1 MTTPLFRNTSVSMF
15 SVGLL
20 LLASIAQAQAPSQS
34 FFSAVAFG
42 TNNALLSN
50 GITNRSWINPA
61 TSPAKR
67 SDLATQDGK
76 YSSAEVLQYKP
87 SSTVSQS
94 VRTDLRT
101 HLIRTNSS
109 PEFQAEITKALST
122 DAIWQEFD
130 RLLTS
135 YGYSSRNLADVMA
148 AYYVCGWEIVHKQEI
163 QPQQFKAIRN
173 QLAVT
178 MANSPDIRRLSD
190 AEKQRTAEA
199 MGIMTAIAGAGS
211 QELLKQR
218 NQQGFAELQ
227 QAVYQSFSRQGIDLK
242 QLKLTDDGFVMG

>member
-1 MTTPLFRNTSVSMF
+1 MKSKGFILL
-15 SVGLL
+15 VGLVSVTPAFAQDL
-20 LLASIAQAQAPSQS
+20 SSI
-34 FFSAVAFG
+34 
-42 TNNALLSN
+42 
-50 GITNRSWINPA
+50 
-61 TSPAKR
+61 
-67 SDLATQDGK
+67 
-76 YSSAEVLQYKP
+76 YSSSVFQQGVIGMGKPTLEAGQKAYTSSASQNAKNNSSARISLNAMTKVLQYKS
-87 SSTVSQS
+87 SSTISQS

-109 PEFQAEITKALST
+109 PGFQAEITKALST

-163 QPQQFKAIRN
+163 QPQQFRAIRN

-227 QAVYQSFSRQGIDLK
+227 QAVYQSFSKQGIDLK